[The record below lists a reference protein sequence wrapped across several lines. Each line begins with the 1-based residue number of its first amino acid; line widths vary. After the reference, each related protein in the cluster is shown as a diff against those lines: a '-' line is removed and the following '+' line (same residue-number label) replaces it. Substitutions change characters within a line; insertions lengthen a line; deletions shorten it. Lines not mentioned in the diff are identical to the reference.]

1 MRCAPF
7 DSLQRRW
14 PTQSLKA
21 SRCSKR
27 AEPKWER
34 QAMRLRR
41 SQQARKRLAVN
52 GQSAASVESDVIV
65 AVEGAAGIVAAVV
78 ARLTCHPERLRC
90 LNRSRLLHLILPLLL
105 LRAQAWP
112 QQ

>member
-27 AEPKWER
+27 AGPKWER

-52 GQSAASVESDVIV
+52 GPSAESVESDVIG
-65 AVEGAAGIVAAVV
+65 AVEAEGIVAAVV
-78 ARLTCHPERLRC
+78 ARLTCRPERLRC
-90 LNRSRLLHLILPLLL
+90 LNRSRLLHLML
-105 LRAQAWP
+105 
-112 QQ
+112 